1 MRGQAMVELKW
12 YDGSKVEIKSCLACG
27 RTEEMTLTVS
37 TKHVVQSRGD
47 VLFYK
52 FPVFASIKAEGQ
64 FADFLTSDEGFIG
77 SDNSKYVWD
86 HYLEIG
92 AGIDFMVRPL
102 ERVGIVDQGRL
113 LDVGCGYGFP
123 LDYWE
128 FAARGEAI
136 GLEPSEYGAR
146 GSQELDIR
154 IIPEYLSDQTEL
166 VGQKFDRIISSEVIE
181 HVPDPKAFL
190 EGLREYLDQKG
201 IVILTTPNA
210 GFITPGVSLSTMIA
224 ALSPGLHQV
233 LFSKSALED
242 LLREVGFS
250 HFVVDVREERLI
262 AYAAN
267 EPISFKND
275 DVKIRANY
283 LNYLRSKLG
292 ATNPL
297 DALGAG
303 VRYRLFKELVNEG
316 EFDEAFVVGREIS
329 SSIATKYGFDP
340 LSPPETLSAI
350 RSCDTLPAYSA
361 AAPFFLPCFVFYAAM
376 LTRHGRTM
384 GAYSA
389 ADLFSCAADL
399 CAHAQRHNVIFSQE
413 AGTLYW
419 VSVYEEGFARLVDG
433 EKERAYHLME
443 RIRKGS
449 APEDK
454 YLETCSRPL
463 SLIARAT
470 LQSGIAKLQAGEP
483 EWAMSILRKLIADGE
498 AAEMPELIAEARSA
512 WKTAAAQSRDMLPKN
527 TVEHIQSSPERDKSR
542 NKGFIASLFKS

>member
-12 YDGSKVEIKSCLACG
+12 YDGSKTEIKSCLACG
-27 RTEEMTLTVS
+27 KAGEMTLTVS
-37 TKHVVQSRGD
+37 TGHVVQNRGD

-52 FPVFASIKAEGQ
+52 CPACSSINAEGQ

-77 SDNSKYVWD
+77 SDSSKYVWD

-92 AGIDFMVRPL
+92 AGIDFMVRPI
-102 ERVGIVDQGRL
+102 ERAGIVDKGSL

-123 LDYWE
+123 LDYWK
-128 FAARGEAI
+128 FIARGEAV
-136 GLEPSEYGAR
+136 GLEPSEYGDR
-146 GSQELDIR
+146 GSKELNVR

-190 EGLREYLDQKG
+190 EGIRAYLDEKG
-201 IVILTTPNA
+201 VVILTTPNA
-210 GFITPGVSLSTMIA
+210 GFISPGGPLSTTIA
-224 ALSPGLHQV
+224 ALSPGLHQI

-242 LLREVGFS
+242 LLQQVGFPYYA
-250 HFVVDVREERLI
+250 VEVREERLI

-267 EPISFKND
+267 QPISFKND
-275 DVKIRANY
+275 DAKIRANY
-283 LNYLRSKLG
+283 LQYLRSKVSE
-292 ATNPL
+292 TNPT

-316 EFDEAFVVGREIS
+316 RFDEALPLGNEIA
-329 SSIATKYGFDP
+329 SSIITKYGFDP
-340 LSPPETLSAI
+340 LSPPETLRAI
-350 RSCDTLPAYSA
+350 QSCDTLPAYAA

-384 GAYSA
+384 GTYNA
-389 ADLFSCAADL
+389 ADLFSCAANL

-433 EKERAYHLME
+433 EKERAFQLME

-449 APEDK
+449 APEEE
-454 YLETCSRPL
+454 YLETCSRPQA
-463 SLIARAT
+463 LILRAT

-483 EWAMSILRKLIADGE
+483 EWAMSILRKLMAGTQTEESQVIFNE
-498 AAEMPELIAEARSA
+498 AKSA
-512 WKTAAAQSRDMLPKN
+512 WRTAAAQSRDMLP
-527 TVEHIQSSPERDKSR
+527 QSIISSLETSSSGKPAK
-542 NKGFIASLFKS
+542 KGFLASLLGS